1 MIDKGQGTENRELEL
16 GTPTN
21 PWTTALA
28 MSGAPRVAEVLVPW
42 RYRPVAELASA
53 ADSRESVIGQQSP
66 VAVPTGQSPVLR
78 TEF

>member
-28 MSGAPRVAEVLVPW
+28 MSGAPRVAESWSRGATDRSPSW
-42 RYRPVAELASA
+42 RLLLTVVSQSSGN
-53 ADSRESVIGQQSP
+53 SRQSQFR
-66 VAVPTGQSPVLR
+66 GGSPR
-78 TEF
+78 F

>member
-42 RYRPVAELASA
+42 R
-53 ADSRESVIGQQSP
+53 
-66 VAVPTGQSPVLR
+66 
-78 TEF
+78 